1 MIVKIISLKKA
12 TDRREYLKKQF
23 SKLKLTYEFQDAV
36 DPNYCSK
43 DILNIFSSTK
53 FKSLYKRSPTTA
65 EIGNLISHHLARK
78 NFLQT
83 NNKKTLMIC
92 EDDAK
97 FMCTKDELFSV
108 VNTFEKSKFDVLV
121 LGFSKCNNDFEKY
134 VNIINPIMPLFK
146 VANKISIGP
155 RLLHTTSG
163 SVSYLIKKKSVE
175 MISKISPQ
183 FALTDDWNYF
193 SKLGLIIGYTDPM
206 IVREN
211 FEELPSYAGHVNS
224 SQSVYKNKILFI
236 NLILYCRKN
245 IYGIIRRII
254 LYVKYK
260 NFL

>member
-1 MIVKIISLKKA
+1 
-12 TDRREYLKKQF
+12 
-23 SKLKLTYEFQDAV
+23 
-36 DPNYCSK
+36 
-43 DILNIFSSTK
+43 
-53 FKSLYKRSPTTA
+53 
-65 EIGNLISHHLARK
+65 
-78 NFLQT
+78 
-83 NNKKTLMIC
+83 
-92 EDDAK
+92 
-97 FMCTKDELFSV
+97 MCTKDELFSV